1 MTCDVTA
8 LKRTSLRYS
17 LHYERTPAKQTH
29 LTSEMFCCYCC
40 LFVCLF
46 WVGEGFFLSIFFYVM
61 IFTCRVMLLSSKPFL
76 HEINHN
82 VHHAQ
87 LFIHLVVAIGSTQ
100 MKWSVAVVIWS
111 IHVSFVMHQDQLKR
125 QRSQKNQQIY
135 VLYRLGGPY
144 REKLCPRS

>member
-1 MTCDVTA
+1 
-8 LKRTSLRYS
+8 
-17 LHYERTPAKQTH
+17 
-29 LTSEMFCCYCC
+29 
-40 LFVCLF
+40 
-46 WVGEGFFLSIFFYVM
+46 
-61 IFTCRVMLLSSKPFL
+61 MLLSSKPFL

-82 VHHAQ
+82 VQHAK

-100 MKWSVAVVIWS
+100 MEWSVAVVIWS